1 MKSSKKK
8 EFSHLERLSLLKVYF
23 CRGQSKSAFSALHGI
38 TASSLNLWLTRY
50 SISDLASLH
59 PHLEEYTMPSIEGQL
74 QRNGR
79 PHCLHA

>member
-23 CRGQSKSAFSALHGI
+23 CRGKSKSAFSALHGI
-38 TASSLNLWLTRY
+38 TASGLNLWLTHY

-59 PHLEEYTMPSIEGQL
+59 PLRRVHHAQY
-74 QRNGR
+74 RR
-79 PHCLHA
+79 PAST